1 MKYLPY
7 ISFVGLAL
15 SILPSILYAAGVFE
29 TIKTHYAITAIGMF
43 MWFGTAIF
51 WIKPGKEL

>member
-15 SILPSILYAAGVFE
+15 SILPSILYAAGVLE
-29 TIKTHYAITAIGMF
+29 TIKTHYFITAIGMI

-51 WIKPGKEL
+51 WIKPGKGL

>member
-7 ISFVGLAL
+7 ISYVGLAL

-29 TIKTHYAITAIGMF
+29 KIETHYLITAIGMF
-43 MWFGTAIF
+43 MWFSTAIF
-51 WIKPGKEL
+51 WIKPGKGL